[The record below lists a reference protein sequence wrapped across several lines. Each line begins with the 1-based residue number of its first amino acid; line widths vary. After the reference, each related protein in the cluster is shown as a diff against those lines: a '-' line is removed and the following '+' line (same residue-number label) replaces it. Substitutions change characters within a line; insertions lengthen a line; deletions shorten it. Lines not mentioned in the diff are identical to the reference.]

1 MTQEWKNNFKSYVMR
16 TNFCIG
22 LTKTQLQFLCAV
34 ADDVMWDRW
43 NFGSVH
49 MPDNFIASETALTKR
64 GLIERKSPE
73 KRKLRHWQ
81 NVYELTHYCELTPA
95 GKLVVELLKITGL
108 FVESDFAAERRTATT
123 VHKITGRAAK

>member
-1 MTQEWKNNFKSYVMR
+1 MSDDWKASFKGYAMR

-22 LTKTQLQFLCAV
+22 LTRTQLQFLCAV

-64 GLIERKSPE
+64 GLLQRKP
-73 KRKLRHWQ
+73 KRALKAWN
-81 NVYELTHYCELTPA
+81 NVYELTHFCELTPA
-95 GKLVVELLKITGL
+95 GKLVVELLKLTGL
-108 FVESDFAAERRTATT
+108 FIESDHAVERRVATKT
-123 VHKITGRAAK
+123 IRMRKRA